1 MSSSAATNATATPGP
16 ASVTN
21 TPSDLSSSITMLLS
35 SSAILDGLKLLVLGS
50 VLEICRRIILGS
62 WDSIVGAFWITAAFD
77 GYDEC
82 YLWMLFWLSKH
93 PSFGKA
99 RSVQVSTRTFGL
111 NGPKLPIV
119 GQEDETDGSRRM
131 SFLPSMATT
140 YGIWYK
146 RRYVTITRDKVSDG
160 YYMKE
165 TLSISIMSRDHA
177 FLRNLL
183 LEAKRLYKAAEEHLT
198 PVYVSN
204 SKNSWKHVASL
215 PKRPL
220 RSIVLDDG
228 IKDLV
233 LNDAQDFLQS
243 RAWYA
248 ERGIPFRRGYLLHGA
263 PGSGKTSLI
272 QSLAGELGLDI
283 YIISLSRLGL
293 DDNSLSE
300 IIADMPEKCIAL
312 IEDIDAAFQQG
323 LKRNID
329 DPEDVQ
335 KKKKN
340 EDPAARKKEDDSS
353 ALCRITLSGL
363 LNALDGIG
371 AQEGRILFATTNDFN
386 ALDPA
391 LSRPGRMDLHVEFK
405 LSSQHQAR
413 ELFKCFYL
421 PCNSI
426 SGSDA
431 DTDEEAADR
440 DEKSDD
446 SGYASR
452 EASVDGDN
460 EAPPSSSSGIASSD
474 ASQSSAS
481 SSSPPSTVNIEKSAQ
496 LFSGVSHG
504 ARSPLLSRKKAT
516 ELAMRFAEAIP
527 NREFSMASLQGYL
540 MTYKTR
546 PYDAVNNA
554 SAWVEKKRA
563 EKQSLRRAVE
573 VKSETK
579 PGPS

>member
-1 MSSSAATNATATPGP
+1 MDAVLQSVLSAVGSSNSANMSSSAATNATATPGP

-21 TPSDLSSSITMLLS
+21 SPSDLSSLVTMLLS
-35 SSAILDGLKLLVLGS
+35 FSAIRDWLKLLVLGS
-50 VLEICRRIILGS
+50 VLETCRRIIFGS
-62 WDSIVGAFWITAAFD
+62 WDSIVGTFWITAAFD
-77 GYDEC
+77 GNDEC
-82 YLWMLFWLSKH
+82 YNWMLFWLSKH
-93 PSFGKA
+93 PSFSRA

-111 NGPKLPIV
+111 NAPTLPIA
-119 GQEDETDGSRRM
+119 GQEDEKDGSRRM

-146 RRYVTITRDKVSDG
+146 RRYVTITRDQVNDG
-160 YYMKE
+160 AYYTKE

-177 FLRNLL
+177 FLRNFL

-198 PVYVSN
+198 SVYVSD
-204 SKNSWKHVASL
+204 SSNSWRHVASL

-233 LNDAQDFLQS
+233 LNDARDFLQS

-312 IEDIDAAFQQG
+312 IEDIDAAFHQG
-323 LKRNID
+323 LKRNNVD

-335 KKKKN
+335 KKKN
-340 EDPAARKKEDDSS
+340 EDPATRKKEDDSS
-353 ALCRITLSGL
+353 SLSRITLSGL

-421 PCNSI
+421 PCNST
-426 SGSDA
+426 SGPDA
-431 DTDEEAADR
+431 DTDEEPADR

-460 EAPPSSSSGIASSD
+460 ETPPPSPSSGIASSD
-474 ASQSSAS
+474 PSQSSA
-481 SSSPPSTVNIEKSAQ
+481 P
-496 LFSGVSHG
+496 
-504 ARSPLLSRKKAT
+504 RLSRKKAT

-540 MTYKTR
+540 MTYKTQ

-554 SAWVEKKRA
+554 CAWVEKKRA
-563 EKQSLRRAVE
+563 EKQSLRISVE
-573 VKSETK
+573 TKSETK
-579 PGPS
+579 PGASS